1 MMAESLGMFA
11 AEIRLYDERTK
22 NPAENVLSQLGGD
35 TDITVGSLYDTLVDC
50 GMPNFADLM

>member
-1 MMAESLGMFA
+1 MAESLGMSA

-50 GMPNFADLM
+50 GMPNLADLM